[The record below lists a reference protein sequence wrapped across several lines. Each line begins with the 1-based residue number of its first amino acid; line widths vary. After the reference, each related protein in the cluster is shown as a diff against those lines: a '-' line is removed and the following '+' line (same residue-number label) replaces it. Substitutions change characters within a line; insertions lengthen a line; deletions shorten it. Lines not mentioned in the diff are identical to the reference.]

1 MATSFCDYARKTA
14 VRLIATALATLVT
27 TSCTP
32 LPSPIPDAAMPIGYP
47 AENATQEFLLFLT
60 GLPPEKQTAE
70 VAVALTNQALVAETT
85 PASPPILATYTAA
98 PFQSGIFPNSTGP
111 MVPTFASSSQWQGM
125 IQGEDVVV
133 YAGAKKDPTLA
144 TPILPIGAVYVVVR
158 SVALQLRHE
167 AEYDAPGET
176 GALTVIA
183 EDHLRLTLS
192 GDRGVI
198 VFFDV
203 PSRKFVDTLD
213 SVAPGPTVTPL
224 MPVSSDTVPTGYPGQ
239 LVGTS
244 SP

>member
-111 MVPTFASSSQWQGM
+111 IVPTFASSSQWQGM
-125 IQGEDVVV
+125 IQGEEVVV

-158 SVALQLRHE
+158 AVTLQLRNE
-167 AEYDAPGET
+167 AEYDAPNET
-176 GALTVIA
+176 GALTVVA
-183 EDHLRLTLS
+183 EDNLRLTLR
-192 GDRGVI
+192 GDRGVTLY
-198 VFFDV
+198 FDI
-203 PSRKFVDTLD
+203 PSRQFIDSLD
-213 SVAPGPTVTPL
+213 SEAPGPTATPL
-224 MPVSSDTVPTGYPGQ
+224 MRGDLDSVPTGYLGPM
-239 LVGTS
+239 VGTA